1 MNKNLIPNIIIVV
14 LTLIYLFIFSSSF
27 LAFTNFN
34 PIIFNIIST
43 IIVFF
48 LLKNIYNLYIKKY
61 QLNSIEIL
69 IIIISYALIFIFF
82 AFDKHLLKPAIFDF
96 NPIPDYF
103 LQINQSSYLFFIASI
118 IIYIPLGF
126 FYSRYNLKLKPLA
139 FIGFAVI
146 IALINYFLN
155 LNNFSL
161 ATIILN
167 VIGLF
172 IGSIY
177 FNFVK
182 KRSYQ
187 WNNFSFDIRLNLTLI
202 FIIIG
207 ITMII
212 SFFLH

>member
-1 MNKNLIPNIIIVV
+1 MKENYVSNIIIVI
-14 LTLIYLFIFSSSF
+14 LTLIYLFIFSSSI

-34 PIIFNIIST
+34 PVIFNIIST

-61 QLNSIEIL
+61 QLNTIETIIIL
-69 IIIISYALIFIFF
+69 ISYVLIFIFF
-82 AFDKHLLKPAIFDF
+82 TFDKHLVRPAIIDL

-118 IIYIPLGF
+118 VVFIPLGF
-126 FYSRYNLKLKPLA
+126 FYSRFNLKFKVVT
-139 FIGFAVI
+139 FIVFPVLL
-146 IALINYFLN
+146 ALINYYLN

-167 VIGLF
+167 IIGLF
-172 IGSIY
+172 VGSIY
-177 FNFVK
+177 FNIVK
-182 KRSYQ
+182 DRSYQ
-187 WNNFSFDIRLNLTLI
+187 WNNLSFDIRLNLTLM
-202 FIIIG
+202 FIIMAIAL
-207 ITMII
+207 II